1 MIGSK
6 KYLVI
11 SLLLFCKVV
20 VAQDNSVVMSNYLK
34 AEKIIEKSISNCG
47 GISKLK
53 KPLSFS
59 LVGTKYFFGHFDV
72 PEKTIPAVDSE
83 RISFFPENEISYLRS
98 EINYYGFR
106 KKNILNGNDST
117 MYFGYFSKDYTKGK
131 LAERNQVYLTS
142 PIAMLNLAERFKSSL
157 HFVGEDSK
165 HNVVSF
171 NDDLGNSY
179 NLYFDKKLDRLDK
192 ITQLTY
198 TNMYG
203 DSFDEVIYEY
213 NNAESV
219 LPVKF
224 IKKEHGLLES
234 SFTYKNFDETAKIDS
249 QFVSSICPNC
259 KLNKDES
266 KNSVEFEKIDE
277 SLWLISLTNLNNKM
291 LLAEYET
298 YLTVFE
304 APKDVETC
312 SEVIRQ
318 IKIKFPN
325 KPIKKVVLS
334 HHHPDHA
341 GGFATFVQNNST
353 IVTTKG
359 NVGFFTKLLSASQTL
374 KPANF
379 IEPSKINFELI
390 NENDSLKIS
399 DKLNACIVYENGV
412 NTDHTKEHLFNYFP
426 KQKILFVGDLISF
439 PENGVNA
446 QGKRAYSIFK
456 LIKDKN
462 LTVDKIYTAW
472 PLKNQKKF
480 GTLQDLIQSLKK
492 NYPDISEN

>member
-1 MIGSK
+1 MDSSK
-6 KYLVI
+6 ILT
-11 SLLLFCKVV
+11 LFIFLSACYAIK
-20 VAQDNSVVMSNYLK
+20 AQEKNIVFTNYLK
-34 AEKIIEKSISNCG
+34 AEKILENAILKSG

-59 LVGTKYFFGHFDV
+59 FVGTKYFFGHFDM
-72 PEKTIPAVDSE
+72 PEKTVPAIDSE
-83 RISFFPENEISYLRS
+83 KISFFPESEISYLRS

-131 LAERNQVYLTS
+131 MAERNQVYLTS
-142 PIAMLNLAERFKSSL
+142 PFAMLNLAEKFKNNL
-157 HFVGEDSK
+157 HFVGENSIQ
-165 HNVVSF
+165 NVISF
-171 NDDLGNSY
+171 NDDLGFSF

-213 NNAESV
+213 DNTESV

-234 SFTYKNFDETAKIDS
+234 SFTYKNFDESGKIDS
-249 QFVSSICPNC
+249 EFVASICPNC

-266 KNSVEFEKIDE
+266 KNGVEFEKIDE
-277 SLWLISLTNLNNKM
+277 SLWLISLINLNNKM
-291 LLAEYET
+291 LLADYET
-298 YLTVFE
+298 YLIVFE

-312 SEVIRQ
+312 TEVIRQ
-318 IKIKFPN
+318 IKLKFPN
-325 KPIKKVVLS
+325 KPIKDVVLS

-341 GGFATFVQNNST
+341 GGFAAFVQNNST
-353 IVTTKG
+353 LVTTKG
-359 NVGFFTKLLSASQTL
+359 NVEFFTKISSASQTL
-374 KPANF
+374 KSSNY
-379 IEPSKINFELI
+379 IKPSKINFELV

-399 DKLNACIVYENGV
+399 NKFNTCIIYENGV

-426 KQKILFVGDLISF
+426 LQKILFVGDLISF

-462 LTVDKIYTAW
+462 LTVEKIYTAW

-480 GTLQDLIQSLKK
+480 GTLQDLKLSLKK
-492 NYPDISEN
+492 NYPDITEN